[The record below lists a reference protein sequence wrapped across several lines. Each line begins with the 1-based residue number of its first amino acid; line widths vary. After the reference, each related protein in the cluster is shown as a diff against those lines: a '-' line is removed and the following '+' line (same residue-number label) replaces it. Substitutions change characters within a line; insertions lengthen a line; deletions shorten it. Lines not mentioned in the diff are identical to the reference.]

1 MVCLTDHI
9 TSDFLKAVVQKF
21 YFVHSWISWPVCWT
35 TQSKPFTWLMIVS
48 LNFFPKIQKKKS
60 SKKLWIWLHAIW
72 SWYFCSMYCGLISF
86 EGAFFQCLSIGVL
99 KSLAEKILG
108 KIWSEIRGRLTHLF
122 PMLHFD
128 TPCKYQKTL
137 RFCDISRGY
146 GNVILVP
153 SGLRDAKCYLKFVD

>member
-1 MVCLTDHI
+1 MVCLSRPYHFRFFKGCGPEI
-9 TSDFLKAVVQKF
+9 LFRPFLNILTRLLNYTKQTF
-21 YFVHSWISWPVCWT
+21 YMIDDSILEFL
-35 TQSKPFTWLMIVS
+35 SKDRKKNLLKSYGSGYTPFDLV
-48 LNFFPKIQKKKS
+48 
-60 SKKLWIWLHAIW
+60 
-72 SWYFCSMYCGLISF
+72 CSMCCGLIPF

-108 KIWSEIRGRLTHLF
+108 KIWSEIRGRLIHLF

-146 GNVILVP
+146 WNVILVP